1 MATVGKPSFL
11 PDRYDDVPQ
20 GRSYVGTRRSARSS
34 LSLFAPI
41 GIALG
46 AVIVLVVGGMWFVD
60 RSDDYLALDEA
71 QLPVISVDASGSA
84 DSDGD
89 IEEPVVIEEEP
100 VAEEVV
106 PVEDPTVIDTEGLT
120 LTILNGTATAG
131 LAARANE
138 RLSVIGWPEATATNA
153 DSTDVKQSVVAYS
166 EAADEAIALGI
177 AETLGVGADSVV
189 QTSAYPGA
197 RITIVLGADYLDTAS
212 T

>member
-11 PDRYDDVPQ
+11 PDRYDDVSHD
-20 GRSYVGTRRSARSS
+20 RRYVGTRRSARSS
-34 LSLFAPI
+34 FSLFAPI

-46 AVIVLVVGGMWFVD
+46 AVIVLVLAGMWFVD

-71 QLPVISVDASGSA
+71 QLPVISGDVSDAA
-84 DSDGD
+84 DSDVA

-100 VAEEVV
+100 VVEEVV

-131 LAARANE
+131 MAARANE

-153 DSTDVKQSVVAYS
+153 DSTDVKQSVVAYW
-166 EAADEAIALGI
+166 EPADEAIALGI
-177 AETLGVGADSVV
+177 AETLGIGADSVV

-197 RITIVLGADYLDTAS
+197 RITVVLGADYIDTAS